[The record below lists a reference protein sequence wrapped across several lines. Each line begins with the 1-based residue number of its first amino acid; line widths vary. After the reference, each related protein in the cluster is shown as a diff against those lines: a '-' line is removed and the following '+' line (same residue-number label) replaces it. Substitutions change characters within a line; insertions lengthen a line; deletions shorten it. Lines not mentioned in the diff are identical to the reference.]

1 MLSFTSSCDFKT
13 EIHLFR
19 LLHTFMLV
27 LKVSKHSYNSCRRMR
42 HGIKLWK
49 THQYIFWYRL
59 DCWFSGLNC
68 FTLVIVGP
76 LKGACCKPS
85 AEPPC
90 WRTYFD
96 LKWFTFKNCDLLWRI
111 QKLSS
116 GGLEPYLDDQC
127 IWMGVYGFIPPPS
140 FYARLRPYS
149 HPFQMAGSTPSLD
162 RELYHSSYIY

>member
-1 MLSFTSSCDFKT
+1 M
-13 EIHLFR
+13 
-19 LLHTFMLV
+19 HTFILV

-49 THQYIFWYRL
+49 SHQHIFWYRL
-59 DCWFSGLNC
+59 HCWFSGLNC

-76 LKGACCKPS
+76 LKGACCKAW

-111 QKLSS
+111 KKLSS
-116 GGLEPYLDDQC
+116 GARTLFRRSMYLN
-127 IWMGVYGFIPPPS
+127 GVHGFIPPS

-162 RELYHSSYIY
+162 RELYHSYYIYEN